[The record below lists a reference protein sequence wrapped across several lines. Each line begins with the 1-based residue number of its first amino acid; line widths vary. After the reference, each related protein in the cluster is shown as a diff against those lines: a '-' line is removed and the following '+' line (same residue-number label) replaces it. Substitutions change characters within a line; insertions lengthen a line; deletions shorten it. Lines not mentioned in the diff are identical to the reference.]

1 MDITKGIL
9 EVSMIRIKL
18 VAVCILVL
26 LTPILLAAQES
37 EIDSLKQVLRST
49 SEGETVD
56 ILNQLAESH
65 AGVDWEK
72 SQRYSGLALDLA
84 TSLDDAYGMAVAHIN
99 YASYYN
105 MTQEYRNALD
115 HAASALSLFEQLS
128 DDWQIAKTL
137 RIIGTTYSLLNQ
149 SDQSLDYF
157 LRSLMIFEDINR
169 EKDIAATVMVI
180 GDVYAH
186 WDQAEKALRFFER
199 ALSIYQVE
207 ANYDKVL
214 ASGNRLAKTL
224 MTLERYDEAKDYLD
238 QMVHITD
245 EHPSPVL
252 QAEIYSSL
260 GELFQFQSQ
269 LNTAQRYFLDALE
282 LKEEIGDEGEIAL
295 ALSKVAKTYLEANNV
310 TQALNYYQQAQ
321 GLAESSGESSISA
334 RVWLDIGALHM
345 QTGNLN
351 GTVNAL
357 KAGLNIAT
365 AINDLTTTQKAYR
378 LLTEAYGKFGQ
389 PDKALTYQQALQGAI
404 DALNV
409 QQSNRRVAELEIRY
423 ELDKLDRELDALKGE
438 AMIEELKYKRRYTM
452 MIVVI
457 AFSITIMI
465 LLVFFVFYRSNLIQK
480 SEKDKME
487 QALRMKADFT
497 AMLVHDLRSPLTAVF
512 GFAEMLKMGEKPFEQ
527 IKQIAQ
533 TIRTASQKM
542 LQLVNEMLDL
552 SKFEAGKMELSK
564 TAVTMKPIV
573 ATSIQMLEPVADKE
587 DMKIS
592 FDAADGLPSVQC
604 DVLKV
609 EQVVTNLISNAINH
623 TPAGSEINVKLEP
636 ATIDNDQFIQFSVAD
651 NGPGVPEEA
660 REKLFDKYAQLE
672 SKSSAKSKGTGL
684 GLAVSR
690 IIIEEH
696 GGNIGY
702 RDNEPVG
709 SIFYFLIPTKDPEK
723 V

>member
-26 LTPILLAAQES
+26 LTPMLLAAQES

-128 DDWQIAKTL
+128 DDWQIAKAL

-169 EKDIAATVMVI
+169 EKDIAATVLVI

-199 ALSIYQVE
+199 ALSIYQSE
-207 ANYDKVL
+207 ENYDKVL
-214 ASGNRLAKTL
+214 ESGNRLAKTL
-224 MTLERYDEAKDYLD
+224 MTLERFDEAKEYLD
-238 QMVHITD
+238 QMVRLTD

-252 QAEIYSSL
+252 QAEIFSSL

-269 LNTAQRYFLDALE
+269 LNTAQRYFLDALA
-282 LKEEIGDEGEIAL
+282 LKEESGDQGEIAL
-295 ALSKVAKTYLEANNV
+295 ALSKVAMTYLEAGNV

-357 KAGLNIAT
+357 KAGLNIASS
-365 AINDLTTTQKAYR
+365 INDLTTTQNAYR

-423 ELDKLDRELDALKGE
+423 ELDKMDRELDALKGE

-552 SKFEAGKMELSK
+552 SKFEAGKMALSK
-564 TAVTMKPIV
+564 TAVTLKPIA
-573 ATSIQMLEPVADKE
+573 ATSIQMLEPVASKE
-587 DMKIS
+587 NMMIS
-592 FDAADGLPSVQC
+592 FDATDGLPACQC
-604 DVLKV
+604 DVLKI
-609 EQVVTNLISNAINH
+609 EQVITNLISNAINH
-623 TPAGSEINVKLEP
+623 TPEGSEIQVKLESTTVDG
-636 ATIDNDQFIQFSVAD
+636 AQYIQFSVAD
-651 NGPGVPEEA
+651 NGPGVPEDSRA
-660 REKLFDKYAQLE
+660 MLFDKYAQLQ
-672 SKSSAKSKGTGL
+672 SRASAKSKGTGL

-696 GGNIGY
+696 GGQIGY
-702 RDNEPVG
+702 KDNEPAG
-709 SIFYFLIPTKDPEK
+709 SIFYFQIPVDDPEK
-723 V
+723 A